1 MQIAKK
7 WGDGKV
13 VLTGVVDVEL
23 VDDALVAAAED
34 DHEVLDG
41 DGPVPVARPRRRPRR
56 VPHLL
61 PLEDGRRRQHG
72 GGRRAVVLPEIEA
85 LFSLFLNT
93 RSAQCPVSLFCFF
106 LLLSCSNPVF
116 SCALFEPNA
125 AATAYS
131 TAKTASLSRSPDRQ
145 HSARCG
151 GMGRWV

>member
-7 WGDGKV
+7 WGRGQTIP
-13 VLTGVVDVEL
+13 TGVVDVEL

-41 DGPVPVARPRRRPRR
+41 DGPVSVARPRRRPRR

-85 LFSLFLNT
+85 LFSLF
-93 RSAQCPVSLFCFF
+93 F
-106 LLLSCSNPVF
+106 
-116 SCALFEPNA
+116 
-125 AATAYS
+125 
-131 TAKTASLSRSPDRQ
+131 
-145 HSARCG
+145 
-151 GMGRWV
+151 

>member
-7 WGDGKV
+7 WSHGDTV
-13 VLTGVVDVEL
+13 PTGVVDVQL

-72 GGRRAVVLPEIEA
+72 GGRRAVVLLEIEA
-85 LFSLFLNT
+85 LFSPFLT
-93 RSAQCPVSLFCFF
+93 LDRPSVLCLSSAFFCFF
-106 LLLSCSNPVF
+106 LAAIQF
-116 SCALFEPNA
+116 SVVLCLNQMPPRQLIRQLKQLHF
-125 AATAYS
+125 
-131 TAKTASLSRSPDRQ
+131 RDRQ
-145 HSARCG
+145 TANIRPELAE
-151 GMGRWV
+151 

>member
-1 MQIAKK
+1 M
-7 WGDGKV
+7 
-13 VLTGVVDVEL
+13 EL

-93 RSAQCPVSLFCFF
+93 RSAQCPVSLSSAFFCFF
-106 LLLSCSNPVF
+106 LAAIQF
-116 SCALFEPNA
+116 SVVLCLNQIPPRQLIRQLKQLHF
-125 AATAYS
+125 
-131 TAKTASLSRSPDRQ
+131 RDRQ
-145 HSARCG
+145 SANIRPELAE
-151 GMGRWV
+151 